1 MPLSTARFSQNDRLR
16 KASENAPPLKSG
28 ERGEGVA
35 IVQLALID
43 LGFRMRNSTAGGAA
57 LPDGIFGPETQSTV
71 IAFQRAN
78 GLAPDGIVGRLT
90 LTALERAIIAITAAQ
105 AAADSANSRGRA
117 NQHASASA
125 HRLSQP
131 AGARS

>member
-16 KASENAPPLKSG
+16 KASENAPPLKPG

-43 LGFRMRNSTAGGAA
+43 LGFRMPNSTAGGAA